1 MIAITTSNSMSVK
14 AGILRWFGT
23 VRSLTQDR
31 SKTPYE
37 WLTQSRFSA
46 KYVPMAPE

>member
-1 MIAITTSNSMSVK
+1 MIAITVK

-31 SKTPYE
+31 AQTPYE

-46 KYVPMAPE
+46 KYVLMAPE